1 MLPSVMRSV
10 ETVPVIL
17 LSGAVA
23 LACAPASPAPPAP
36 VAVVAFGLD
45 RDDIPFGESIDVT
58 IRFDLAPAFEPLD
71 EDYRVFLHVLDDRE
85 SFLWADDH
93 DPPAPTSTW
102 RPGQSIQYTRQVRI
116 PPSPYFGR
124 AVIAGGLYSPL
135 SGTRL
140 PLMGDDL
147 GDFAYRVAT
156 VVLEPPHERSLL
168 AYDSGWFPVE
178 FDRASQTGWRWTTG
192 RAVLSFQN
200 PRRGVRLRLDVQG
213 SPRWLDRPQRL
224 ALAVR
229 GRTLRETTLST
240 NPHIHLDYELT
251 TADLGD
257 DDVVRLE
264 LVTDRTLMPPARD
277 GGREDS
283 RELGIRVFDIQVEL
297 LPW

>member
-10 ETVPVIL
+10 VTVPAVL

-23 LACAPASPAPPAP
+23 LPIACAPASPAP

-45 RDDIPFGESIDVT
+45 RDDIPFGESVDVT
-58 IRFDLAPAFEPLD
+58 IQFDLAPSFEPLD

-102 RPGQSIQYTRQVRI
+102 RPGQSIQYTRRVGI
-116 PPSPYFGR
+116 PPSPYFGP

-135 SGTRL
+135 SGARL
-140 PLMGDDL
+140 PLLGDDL
-147 GDFAYRVAT
+147 GGFTYRAAT

-168 AYDSGWFPVE
+168 AYESGWFPVE
-178 FDRASQTGWRWTTG
+178 FNRTRQTGWRWTTG
-192 RAVLSFQN
+192 RAVLSLRN
-200 PRRGVRLRLDVQG
+200 PRRDARLRLDVQG

-224 ALAVR
+224 ALAVG
-229 GRTLRETTLST
+229 GRTLRETTLNT
-240 NPHIHLDYELT
+240 NRRIHLDYELT

-264 LVTDRTLMPPARD
+264 LVTDPTLMSPATE
-277 GGREDS
+277 GGREDA

-297 LPW
+297 PPR